1 MIEYKP
7 PKTMRQLEDENAE
20 LRKLVRDWFH
30 LYRDH
35 EDMSHKDMLGTEVV
49 LWQRM
54 CDLGVI
60 EK

>member
-1 MIEYKP
+1 MIEYRP

-35 EDMSHKDMLGTEVV
+35 EDMPFKDALGTEVV
-49 LWQRM
+49 LFQRM
-54 CDLGVI
+54 QELGVMD
-60 EK
+60 E